1 MTYRTDL
8 ADELARSWEANASL
22 WVRAVRGNR
31 IASRAAATDAAIV
44 AAIAA
49 RRPQRVLDIGC
60 GEGWLVRRLV
70 REAGCRAVGIDGSRP
85 LVEAA
90 RAADPQGDY
99 REITFEAFVADADLA
114 GGPYDVAVFNYALFD
129 GTAADLLATAA
140 SRLAPGGVVIVQTLH
155 PWTAAGGRYRDG
167 WRVEDYGGF
176 AEPGESWTPMPW
188 YFRTLGS
195 WMALIR
201 DAGLALEDLTEP
213 GADQGE
219 PLSMLL
225 TAGRTA

>member
-1 MTYRTDL
+1 MTDRTDH
-8 ADELARSWEANASL
+8 ADELARSWEANAEL

-31 IASRAAATDAAIV
+31 IASRAAATDSAILT
-44 AAIAA
+44 AIAA
-49 RRPQRVLDIGC
+49 HRPHWVLDIGC

-70 REAGCRAVGIDGSRP
+70 REAGCRAVGIDGSTA
-85 LVEAA
+85 LVDAA
-90 RAADPQGDY
+90 RAADPEGDY
-99 REITFEAFVADADLA
+99 RKISFEAFVADADLA

-129 GTAADLLATAA
+129 GIAADLLATAA
-140 SRLAPGGVVIVQTLH
+140 SRLVPGGVVIVQTLH
-155 PWTAAGGRYRDG
+155 PWIDAGASYHDG
-167 WRVEDYGGF
+167 WRVEDFGGF

-201 DAGLALEDLTEP
+201 DAGLALEDLAEP
-213 GADQGE
+213 GSDRGE